1 MRYFTYYLK
10 LVLSA
15 SVLDCFI
22 YGILKKDF
30 PVFSERRGWEFFYSS
45 SRVISLFIKW
55 PNLSRTQFLTEALPP
70 KKDIL
75 LT

>member
-30 PVFSERRGWEFFYSS
+30 PVFSERKCWEFFYSS
-45 SRVISLFIKW
+45 SRVISLLVTSHLPFFFAQPW
-55 PNLSRTQFLTEALPP
+55 TE
-70 KKDIL
+70 IL
-75 LT
+75 LPQFNQSL